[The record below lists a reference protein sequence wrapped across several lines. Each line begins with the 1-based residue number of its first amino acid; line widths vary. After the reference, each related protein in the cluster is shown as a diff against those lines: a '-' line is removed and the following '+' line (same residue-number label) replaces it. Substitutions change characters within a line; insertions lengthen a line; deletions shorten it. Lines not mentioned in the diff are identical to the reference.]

1 MSLVKH
7 KKPKHLFTMPTSG
20 MPVPGS
26 KADGRKMSTSLC
38 TGSVSK
44 DRSEYS
50 FVPEELFRAL
60 TCASSSLDS
69 PDYLQSHQKMKNTV
83 GFRGCLQT
91 PDRLWHYPNRRSK
104 FRHLTDHPVSL
115 TGAGRDVSYLCDVV
129 TSRGDKK
136 TEALQSSF
144 SQSHQEQS
152 SGTVPSTPQAT
163 SVDSLV
169 PKEFHIVRN
178 QGVLP
183 LKYFD
188 DKYTTLLED
197 SKKKLRLFPS
207 LKPSGRLEVMQ
218 LTEAMDSMLE
228 KAGVDELI
236 GITGPSQLHNM
247 LELLKAE
254 QNIYNIVFHELI
266 RQVSVDCME
275 RGQLLS
281 KLRQRYVDLLERVP
295 QQMKTLYKKMM
306 AQRLVDRH
314 ITEELLYFKECVA
327 QLASELCEVREHD
340 CKVTKEAEKAQEELA
355 AAMQEAEANANLL
368 EQYRELYELQRRRL
382 EDQVLMVAQER
393 DIWSSAACDL
403 ALKIIERNQLTLV
416 RRLHVSGKALTKV
429 LKHFIVLL
437 ASKDLRDLADLQEE
451 TEQFKG
457 ILGHVGAEIECLE
470 ESSKEK
476 LQTVCR
482 SLNKWLQYHHSNF
495 SFQMKEELWDEI
507 LEDMK
512 LLINMLK
519 EDIQLYAGEAYLAKT
534 ESLRSAAR
542 IQEHWT
548 ELGET
553 VLSRHQDLTGALLPQ
568 HAALEEINR
577 SARELYQQYN
587 IRISGNNGTARFL
600 TVLVRSME
608 DWLFKAQKLK
618 QGSGMHQTELQTFYH
633 MIPSWLAQVDALM
646 SIIGSSQLHE
656 AENDT
661 EPHFPVVPR
670 EFFKMIQ
677 QWILST
683 NTEVEKSTM
692 NLNEEVTE
700 LHRNLT
706 LWLVN
711 LLRYVIADRLSR
723 ECPQQQESD
732 FETDKEL
739 RLQSA
744 HKLQKEAEELVAKMC
759 GLSGSIV
766 SCCHEIVS
774 AIVRKKRSKK
784 DSEADLELEELN
796 KLKTECYNW
805 IQVCSL
811 LLSEIKDSPISFLH
825 LEELRNLFGS
835 EELQLKLK
843 DTIISSTQEGL
854 KADDANS
861 KKKPVTEKETLTV
874 KEKTVLTQEQPGAG
888 IDDLS
893 EGDEATADMIR
904 YIGQDSNI
912 HLRSLKSDIISV
924 TGREMTASKS
934 STPFS
939 QKEFEALALL
949 EHLQVQLLETE
960 IRAQNAEQ
968 RSEDFEKKLEEALE
982 RIQEL
987 ESELEKRGQVL
998 SEATPKEGQE
1008 ICLQESVS
1016 EGEACS
1022 APKTSTSGQSKRS
1035 RKSKQ

>member
-437 ASKDLRDLADLQEE
+437 ASK
-451 TEQFKG
+451 
-457 ILGHVGAEIECLE
+457 
-470 ESSKEK
+470 
-476 LQTVCR
+476 
-482 SLNKWLQYHHSNF
+482 
-495 SFQMKEELWDEI
+495 
-507 LEDMK
+507 
-512 LLINMLK
+512 MLK

>member
-1 MSLVKH
+1 
-7 KKPKHLFTMPTSG
+7 MPTNG
-20 MPVPGS
+20 MPAPGP
-26 KADGRKMSTSLC
+26 KAEGRKMSTA
-38 TGSVSK
+38 SVSK
-44 DRSEYS
+44 DHSGIPSLRGTSRMLDHIRPVSSSPGYG
-50 FVPEELFRAL
+50 FVPEEIFRAL
-60 TCASSSLDS
+60 TCASSSLGS
-69 PDYLQSHQKMKNTV
+69 PGYLRSHQKTKNTV

-91 PDRLWHYPNRRSK
+91 PDRLWHYPNRRRK

-129 TSRGDKK
+129 TSREDKK
-136 TEALQSSF
+136 RVALKSSS
-144 SQSHQEQS
+144 SQSAQEQS
-152 SGTVPSTPQAT
+152 SGTVSSTSQAT
-163 SVDSLV
+163 LADSLV

-197 SKKKLRLFPS
+197 SEKKLRLFPS
-207 LKPSGRLEVMQ
+207 MKPSGRLEVIQ
-218 LTEAMDSMLE
+218 LMEAMDSMLE

-247 LELLKAE
+247 LELMKAE

-266 RQVSVDCME
+266 RQVSVDCVE

-281 KLRQRYVDLLERVP
+281 KLRQRYVDLLERIP
-295 QQMKTLYKKMM
+295 QQMKTLYQRMM
-306 AQRLVDRH
+306 AQRLVDSH

-327 QLASELCEVREHD
+327 QLASELYEVREHD

-355 AAMQEAEANANLL
+355 AAMREAEANANLL

-416 RRLHVSGKALTKV
+416 RRLHVSGKALTQV

-437 ASKDLRDLADLQEE
+437 ASKDLRDLAELQEE
-451 TEQFKG
+451 IEQFKG
-457 ILGHVGAEIECLE
+457 ILGRVGAEIEHWE

-482 SLNKWLQYHHSNF
+482 SLNKWLQDRHSN
-495 SFQMKEELWDEI
+495 SSLQMKEELLDEI

-512 LLINMLK
+512 LLINMLN
-519 EDIQLYAGEAYLAKT
+519 EDIQLYGGEAHLAKT

-553 VLSRHQDLTGALLPQ
+553 VLNRHRDLTGALPPQ
-568 HAALEEINR
+568 HSALEEINR

-618 QGSGMHQTELQTFYH
+618 RGSGTCETELQAFYH

-646 SIIGSSQLHE
+646 NIIGSSQLHE
-656 AENDT
+656 AENDM
-661 EPHFPVVPR
+661 EPHFPMVPR
-670 EFFKMIQ
+670 DYFKMIQ
-677 QWILST
+677 QWILSM
-683 NTEVEKSTM
+683 NAEVEKSTM
-692 NLNEEVTE
+692 HLNEEVTE

-706 LWLVN
+706 LWVVN
-711 LLRYVIADRLSR
+711 LLRYVIADRLCC
-723 ECPQQQESD
+723 ECPQQQESQMD
-732 FETDKEL
+732 EEL

-744 HKLQKEAEELVAKMC
+744 HKLQGEAEELVAKMC
-759 GLSGSIV
+759 GLSGSII
-766 SCCHEIVS
+766 SCCREIVS
-774 AIVRKKRSKK
+774 AIVRKKRLEK
-784 DSEADLELEELN
+784 DSEADFEQEELN
-796 KLKTECYNW
+796 KLKTESSNW
-805 IQVCSL
+805 IQVCSF
-811 LLSEIKDSPISFLH
+811 LLSEIKGSPVSFLH

-843 DTIISSTQEGL
+843 DTIISSAQEGL
-854 KADDANS
+854 EADDAKS
-861 KKKPVTEKETLTV
+861 KKKPITEEETLMV
-874 KEKTVLTQEQPGAG
+874 KEKIVFTQGQPSAG
-888 IDDLS
+888 TDGRS
-893 EGDEATADMIR
+893 EGDEATVDMIR
-904 YIGQDSNI
+904 YVGRDSNI
-912 HLRSLKSDIISV
+912 HLKSLKSDIISV

-949 EHLQVQLLETE
+949 EHLQAQLLETE

-968 RSEDFEKKLEEALE
+968 RSEDFEKRLEEALE

-987 ESELEKRGQVL
+987 ESELEKRGKVL
-998 SEATPKEGQE
+998 PEAAPKEGQD
-1008 ICLQESVS
+1008 Q
-1016 EGEACS
+1016 
-1022 APKTSTSGQSKRS
+1022 
-1035 RKSKQ
+1035 